1 MGSNS
6 GSNVCR
12 TRFLVHDEGS
22 LSILGVIVFKLKGHW
37 HLTLYKLINRLFMMA
52 KAESADIKLVIED
65 SVSIMP
71 TGHTV
76 TILKHICC
84 CF

>member
-1 MGSNS
+1 M
-6 GSNVCR
+6 
-12 TRFLVHDEGS
+12 S
-22 LSILGVIVFKLKGHW
+22 LTI
-37 HLTLYKLINRLFMMA
+37 YKLINRLFIMA

-71 TGHTV
+71 AGHTV